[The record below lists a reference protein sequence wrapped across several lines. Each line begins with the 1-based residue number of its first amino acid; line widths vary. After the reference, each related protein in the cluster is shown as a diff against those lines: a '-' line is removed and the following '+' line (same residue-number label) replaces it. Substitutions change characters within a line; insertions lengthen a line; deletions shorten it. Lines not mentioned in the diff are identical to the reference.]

1 MKKTLIFM
9 AVAVLLGS
17 LCGKAL
23 YLKYKNA
30 SNVFNEGKK
39 LYFLQEGVYSSKKS
53 MEDNTKD
60 INPKLVIPSKNKYY
74 VYVGITGNVNNI
86 SKIKNMYESKGYSIY
101 EKQIDVNNEE
111 FINNIDQ
118 FDILVDSTKNN
129 NDISTIEEVIL
140 ANYEDLIQNS

>member
-1 MKKTLIFM
+1 
-9 AVAVLLGS
+9 
-17 LCGKAL
+17 
-23 YLKYKNA
+23 
-30 SNVFNEGKK
+30 
-39 LYFLQEGVYSSKKS
+39 
-53 MEDNTKD
+53 
-60 INPKLVIPSKNKYY
+60 
-74 VYVGITGNVNNI
+74 
-86 SKIKNMYESKGYSIY
+86 MYESKGYSIY